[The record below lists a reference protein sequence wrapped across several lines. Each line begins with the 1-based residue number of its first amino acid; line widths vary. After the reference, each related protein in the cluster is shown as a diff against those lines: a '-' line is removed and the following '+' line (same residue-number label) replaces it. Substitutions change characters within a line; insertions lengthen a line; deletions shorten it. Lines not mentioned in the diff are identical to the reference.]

1 MLTCTF
7 MSHASTL
14 ELNLPTLSF
23 QTPHWCVTVPA
34 RLGAVQR
41 YFCASQAVAQRL
53 LAMFVRARTP
63 NPNRRGW
70 PFTR

>member
-1 MLTCTF
+1 
-7 MSHASTL
+7 MSHASL
-14 ELNLPTLSF
+14 SVELNLPTLSF

-53 LAMFVRARTP
+53 LSMFVRARTP
-63 NPNRRGW
+63 KSDRRGW